1 MLQSAAMARV
11 KRRYTSVSGNE
22 DFIVS
27 VSYDDHALI
36 RAHWFEAQV
45 GALYESTGKPFALPK
60 ELSTYRIGETEHP
73 FRDYV
78 RMDWGG
84 DTEAA
89 IGHLLSTIYRRVYA
103 YIERGH

>member
-11 KRRYTSVSGNE
+11 RKRYTTIRGNE
-22 DFIVS
+22 DWIVS
-27 VSYDDHALI
+27 VSYDDHALT

-45 GALYESTGKPFALPK
+45 SALQEATGKPMVLPK
-60 ELSTYRIGETEHP
+60 ELATYRIGETEHP
-73 FRDYV
+73 FREYV

-84 DTEAA
+84 DSEAA
-89 IGHLLSTIYRRVYA
+89 IAHLLTTIYRRVYA

>member
-11 KRRYTSVSGNE
+11 KRRYTTVEG
-22 DFIVS
+22 DQDWIVA
-27 VSYDDHALI
+27 VSYDDHALG

-45 GALYESTGKPFALPK
+45 SAVNERTGSALALPK
-60 ELSTYRIGETEHP
+60 ELATYRIGETEHP

-89 IGHLLSTIYRRVYA
+89 LGHLVNTIYRRVYA

>member
-11 KRRYTSVSGNE
+11 KRRYTSVSGDE
-22 DFIVS
+22 DWIVS
-27 VSYDDHALI
+27 VSYDDHSLA

-45 GALYESTGKPFALPK
+45 GAVNEATGTAFAFPK
-60 ELSTYRIGETEHP
+60 ELATYRIGETEHP

-78 RMDWGG
+78 QMDWGG

-89 IGHLLSTIYRRVYA
+89 VGHLVNTIYRRVYA
-103 YIERGH
+103 FIERGH

>member
-1 MLQSAAMARV
+1 MARLR
-11 KRRYTSVSGNE
+11 RRYTTVNGN
-22 DFIVS
+22 DDWIVS
-27 VSYDDHALI
+27 VSYDDHALT

-45 GALYESTGKPFALPK
+45 SATHEASGKTFALPK
-60 ELSTYRIGETEHP
+60 ELATYRVGETEHP

-89 IGHLLSTIYRRVYA
+89 IAHLLNTIYRRVYA
-103 YIERGH
+103 FIERGH

>member
-11 KRRYTSVSGNE
+11 KRRYTTVEGTT
-22 DFIVS
+22 DWIVS
-27 VSYDDHALI
+27 VSYDEGALT

-45 GALYESTGKPFALPK
+45 SASNEATGAALQLPK
-60 ELSTYRIGETEHP
+60 ELATYRVGETEHP
-73 FRDYV
+73 FREYI
-78 RMDWGG
+78 RMDWAG

-89 IGHLLSTIYRRVYA
+89 LAHLTNTIYRRVYA